1 MSHKIKLNF
10 MEVKTMKKSIKP
22 KITKIESLYDSQI
35 IAETTKVF
43 INFLQILK
51 KQKVITVDNFLYCIE
66 KIEIFD
72 YNCSKFNYIFFGTK
86 NPNVTN
92 ISINQRYINE
102 NINEKEIMKKKMNI
116 LIKYSKNKN
125 FKKFK
130 KISIEILDYLKIL
143 YNKRIGNLLD
153 ELENNDRYSIVS
165 LSNIFILI
173 MKLKMMIQ

>member
-1 MSHKIKLNF
+1 
-10 MEVKTMKKSIKP
+10 MKKSIKP

-66 KIEIFD
+66 QIEIFD

-86 NPNVTN
+86 NPNITN

-102 NINEKEIMKKKMNI
+102 NIDEKKIIQKKLNI
-116 LIKYSKNKN
+116 LMKYSENKN

-130 KISIEILDYLKIL
+130 KISIEILDYLKMI
-143 YNKRIGNLLD
+143 YNNKIGNILD
-153 ELENNDRYSIVS
+153 ELIDEDRYSIVS

-173 MKLKMMIQ
+173 AEVKMMIQ

>member
-1 MSHKIKLNF
+1 
-10 MEVKTMKKSIKP
+10 MKKSIKP

-66 KIEIFD
+66 QIEIFE
-72 YNCSKFNYIFFGTK
+72 YNCATFNNMFFGDK
-86 NPNVTN
+86 IPNISN
-92 ISINQRYINE
+92 ISINKKHVNE
-102 NINEKEIMKKKMNI
+102 NIKEKEIIDKKMNI
-116 LIKYSKNKN
+116 LIKYSENKN

-130 KISIEILDYLKIL
+130 KILIEILDYLKMI
-143 YNKRIGNLLD
+143 YNNKIGNILD
-153 ELENNDRYSIVS
+153 ELKNEERYQIVA

-173 MKLKMMIQ
+173 SELKMMIQ